1 MTSVLRG
8 TDPRVRSAL
17 ALAATA
23 WLGAQALGCDDVERF
38 STAAGESYCGAIT
51 LAGEFRLG
59 LSPLVQMR
67 LKLDASALDG
77 TDSPGTIATY
87 EAADGANPA
96 RRLFVDAK
104 LRPIPPMIQDPLSQ
118 LEFGESR
125 EKNRIFAV
133 SPADPA
139 AESMITIVSLRSD
152 DQVEVRLLRGG
163 AVDAEGAAVSEGRR
177 PIFGVFP
184 LARQD
189 GECGF

>member
-1 MTSVLRG
+1 
-8 TDPRVRSAL
+8 VRSAL
-17 ALAATA
+17 GLAVVA
-23 WLGAQALGCDDVERF
+23 WVGAHALGCDDVGRF
-38 STAAGESYCGAIT
+38 STAPGESYCGSVT
-51 LAGEFRLG
+51 LAGEFRMG

-67 LKLDASALDG
+67 LKLDANAIDG
-77 TDSPGTIATY
+77 TDPPGTIATF
-87 EAADGANPA
+87 EASDGSSPE
-96 RRLFVDAK
+96 RRLFVNAN

-139 AESMITIVSLRSD
+139 AESMIAVVSLKSD

-163 AVDAEGAAVSEGRR
+163 SVDPTGAAVPDGRR

>member
-1 MTSVLRG
+1 MASG
-8 TDPRVRSAL
+8 TGPRVRSAL
-17 ALAATA
+17 GLVAAVWA
-23 WLGAQALGCDDVERF
+23 GMHALGCDDVDRF
-38 STAAGESYCGAIT
+38 TTAPGESYCGSIT
-51 LAGEFRLG
+51 LAGEFRMG

-67 LKLDASALDG
+67 LKLDASAIDG
-77 TDSPGTIATY
+77 ADPPGTIATF
-87 EAADGANPA
+87 EAADGESLE

-133 SPADPA
+133 SPADTE
-139 AESMITIVSLRSD
+139 AESMIAVVSLRSD
-152 DQVEVRLLRGG
+152 DQVEVRLLRAG
-163 AVDAEGAAVSEGRR
+163 AVDPAGAAVPEGRR

-189 GECGF
+189 GDCGF